1 MTPPPAS
8 PCIYHITPVEFLP
21 DILASGALLSDA
33 ALIQQRGPR
42 VGIGMSRIKERRLR
56 LPVGNQPGT
65 MVGDYVPFY
74 FCTRSVMLY
83 VIRQANHPDLAYRG
97 GQGPILTLEA
107 DLHEVVAWAEAHQV
121 RWAMSL
127 SNAGAFDTE
136 FRGQL
141 DALAELDWAAI
152 TATDFRDGRVKERK
166 AAELLIH
173 NTFPW
178 ELVRQIGTCNA
189 TTAATAR
196 SMLASAAHQPPVNER
211 REWYF

>member
-1 MTPPPAS
+1 MSPPPAS
-8 PCIYHITPVEFLP
+8 PRIYHITHL
-21 DILASGALLSDA
+21 DNLRGILSSGGLLSDA
-33 ALIQQRGPR
+33 AMLRRGGPSA
-42 VGIGMSRIKERRLR
+42 GIGMSRIKERRLR
-56 LPVGNQPGT
+56 LPVGCQPGT
-65 MVGDYVPFY
+65 VVGDYVPFY
-74 FCTRSVMLY
+74 FCPRSVMLY

-107 DLHEVVAWAEAHQV
+107 DLSEVVAWAEAHEV

-136 FRGQL
+136 FRSHL

-173 NTFPW
+173 DVFPW
-178 ELVRQIGTCNA
+178 ELVRQIGACNA
-189 TTAATAR
+189 TSAATAR
-196 SMLASAAHQPPVNER
+196 SMLASAVHRPQVNER